1 MTGFYEFRLL
11 TKEDLNQLDTVV
23 RSSKFLPGRLLTYEL
38 GHETVSDYA
47 IQLFQL
53 ELSNNG
59 QVYGIFH
66 QQELLAVTLF
76 KDLDWDSRIYG
87 KRMASL
93 EYIIH
98 NGNAESLE
106 MPALQELLEQ
116 IEAFARSKQYDFLL
130 AKAYTN
136 HISLIHALQHSKYL
150 LVDTLLD
157 YTYNYSR
164 LPLAEIQEPVSRSQV
179 TIRDAV
185 SGDLETLM
193 QLSEVAFT
201 GHYGR
206 YHSDIR
212 TSREMAT
219 NVYKQWAQSSLAGY
233 ADRILIAELDSKI
246 VGYTV
251 WRYPQEQNQ
260 ILGRVGHYSIAGIHP
275 EASGQNLFRLL
286 TYRGMQALHGVADYI
301 VGPTHVNNYPVQRGY
316 ESLGWRIHDARHSFH
331 KWLD

>member
-11 TKEDLNQLDTVV
+11 TKEDLNQLDTIT

-38 GHETVSDYA
+38 GHETVGDYA
-47 IQLFQL
+47 IELFQL
-53 ELSNNG
+53 EMSNNG
-59 QVYGIFH
+59 RVYGIFD

-76 KDLDWDSRIYG
+76 KDLDWDSQIYG

-93 EYIIH
+93 EYIFH
-98 NGNAESLE
+98 NENAKSPD
-106 MPALQELLEQ
+106 MQSLQELLGQ
-116 IEAFARSKQYDFLL
+116 IEMFARSEQYDFLL
-130 AKAYTN
+130 VKAYTN

-157 YTYNYSR
+157 YTYNYAQS
-164 LPLAEIQEPVSRSQV
+164 PLAEIQEPTSRSQV
-179 TIRDAV
+179 TIRDAI
-185 SGDLETLM
+185 SDDLDALI
-193 QLSEVAFT
+193 QLSELAFT
-201 GHYGR
+201 RHYGR

-212 TSREMAT
+212 TSKEMAT
-219 NVYKQWAQSSLAGY
+219 NVYKQWTHSSLTGY
-233 ADRILIAELDSKI
+233 ADRVLIAELDSEI

-251 WRYPQEQNQ
+251 WRYPQEHNKV
-260 ILGRVGHYSIAGIHP
+260 LGRVGHYSIAGIHP
-275 EASGQNLFRLL
+275 KASGQNLFRLL
-286 TYRGMQALHGVADYI
+286 TYHGMQALHGIADYI